1 MSGLLKRLLVT
12 PIEVN
17 DAEFTSI
24 MLMHEWYRASE
35 VDELLEAV
43 VETMRKFLNTN
54 RELSRENMELKRT
67 IRKLTTAYPE
77 FNQTADDSLKE
88 NTQ

>member
-17 DAEFTSI
+17 EAEFTSI

-43 VETMRKFLNTN
+43 VETMWKFLNTN
-54 RELSRENMELKRT
+54 RELSRENTELKRT
-67 IRKLTTAYPE
+67 LRKLATAYPDL
-77 FNQTADDSLKE
+77 NQTINDFLKE

>member
-17 DAEFTSI
+17 EAEFTNI
-24 MLMHEWYRASE
+24 MLIHEWYRASE

-43 VETMRKFLNTN
+43 VETMWKFLNTN
-54 RELSRENMELKRT
+54 RELSRENTELKRVL
-67 IRKLTTAYPE
+67 RKLATAYPDLD
-77 FNQTADDSLKE
+77 QTINDFLKE
-88 NTQ
+88 NAQ

>member
-24 MLMHEWYRASE
+24 MLIHEWYRASE

-43 VETMRKFLNTN
+43 VETMWKFLNTN
-54 RELSRENMELKRT
+54 RELSRENTELKRVL
-67 IRKLTTAYPE
+67 RKLATAYPDLD
-77 FNQTADDSLKE
+77 QTINDFLKE
-88 NTQ
+88 NAQ

>member
-24 MLMHEWYRASE
+24 MLIHEWYRASE

-54 RELSRENMELKRT
+54 RELSRENTELKRVL
-67 IRKLTTAYPE
+67 RKLATAYPDLD
-77 FNQTADDSLKE
+77 QTINDFLKE
-88 NTQ
+88 NAQ

>member
-24 MLMHEWYRASE
+24 TLIHEWYRASE

-54 RELSRENMELKRT
+54 RELSRENTELKRVL
-67 IRKLTTAYPE
+67 RKLATAYPDLD
-77 FNQTADDSLKE
+77 QTINDFLKE
-88 NTQ
+88 NAQ

>member
-17 DAEFTSI
+17 EAEFTNI
-24 MLMHEWYRASE
+24 MLIHEWYRASE

-43 VETMRKFLNTN
+43 VETMWKFLNTN
-54 RELSRENMELKRT
+54 RELSRENTELKRVL
-67 IRKLTTAYPE
+67 RKLATAYPDLD
-77 FNQTADDSLKE
+77 QTINDFLKE

>member
-1 MSGLLKRLLVT
+1 MSGLLKQLLVT

-24 MLMHEWYRASE
+24 MLIHEWYRASE
-35 VDELLEAV
+35 VDELLDAV
-43 VETMRKFLNTN
+43 VETMWKFLNVN

-67 IRKLTTAYPE
+67 LRKLTMAHPDLS
-77 FNQTADDSLKE
+77 QTINDFLKE

>member
-24 MLMHEWYRASE
+24 MLIHEWYRASE
-35 VDELLEAV
+35 VDELLDAV
-43 VETMRKFLNTN
+43 VETMRKFLNAN
-54 RELSRENMELKRT
+54 RELSRENTELKRAL
-67 IRKLTTAYPE
+67 RKLATAYP
-77 FNQTADDSLKE
+77 NLDQTVNDFLKE
-88 NTQ
+88 NTH

>member
-24 MLMHEWYRASE
+24 MLIHEWYRASV

-43 VETMRKFLNTN
+43 VETMWKFLNTN
-54 RELSRENMELKRT
+54 RELSRENTELKRVL
-67 IRKLTTAYPE
+67 RKLATAYPDLD
-77 FNQTADDSLKE
+77 QTINDFLKE
-88 NTQ
+88 NAQ

>member
-24 MLMHEWYRASE
+24 MLIHEWYRASE

-43 VETMRKFLNTN
+43 VETMWKFLNTN

-67 IRKLTTAYPE
+67 IRKLTTAYPDL
-77 FNQTADDSLKE
+77 NQTINGSLKE

>member
-24 MLMHEWYRASE
+24 MLIHEWYRASE
-35 VDELLEAV
+35 VDELLDAV
-43 VETMRKFLNTN
+43 VETMWKFLNTN
-54 RELSRENMELKRT
+54 RELSRENTELKRT
-67 IRKLTTAYPE
+67 LRKLATVYPD
-77 FNQTADDSLKE
+77 FDRTADDFLKE
-88 NTQ
+88 DNQ

>member
-24 MLMHEWYRASE
+24 MLIHEWYRASE
-35 VDELLEAV
+35 VDELLDAV
-43 VETMRKFLNTN
+43 VETM
-54 RELSRENMELKRT
+54 
-67 IRKLTTAYPE
+67 
-77 FNQTADDSLKE
+77 
-88 NTQ
+88 

>member
-17 DAEFTSI
+17 EAEFTSI
-24 MLMHEWYRASE
+24 MLIHEWYRASE

-43 VETMRKFLNTN
+43 VETMWKFLNTN
-54 RELSRENMELKRT
+54 RELSRENTELKRVL
-67 IRKLTTAYPE
+67 RKFATAYPDL
-77 FNQTADDSLKE
+77 NQTINDFLKE

>member
-24 MLMHEWYRASE
+24 TLIHEWYRASE

-54 RELSRENMELKRT
+54 RELSWENMELKRT
-67 IRKLTTAYPE
+67 LRKLATVYPD
-77 FNQTADDSLKE
+77 FDQTADGSLKE

>member
-24 MLMHEWYRASE
+24 MLIYEWYRASE
-35 VDELLEAV
+35 VDELLDAV

-67 IRKLTTAYPE
+67 LRKLTTAYPDLD
-77 FNQTADDSLKE
+77 QTINDFPKE

>member
-24 MLMHEWYRASE
+24 MLIHEWYRASE

-43 VETMRKFLNTN
+43 VETMWKFLNTN
-54 RELSRENMELKRT
+54 RELSRENTELKRT
-67 IRKLTTAYPE
+67 LRKLATTYPE
-77 FNQTADDSLKE
+77 FNQTADGSLKE

>member
-24 MLMHEWYRASE
+24 MLIHEWYRASE
-35 VDELLEAV
+35 VDELLDAV

-54 RELSRENMELKRT
+54 RELSRENTELKRAL
-67 IRKLTTAYPE
+67 RKLATAYP
-77 FNQTADDSLKE
+77 NLDQTINDFLKE
-88 NTQ
+88 NKQ

>member
-24 MLMHEWYRASE
+24 TLIHEWYRASE

-67 IRKLTTAYPE
+67 LRKLATVYPD
-77 FNQTADDSLKE
+77 FDQTADGSLKE

>member
-17 DAEFTSI
+17 EAEFTNI

-43 VETMRKFLNTN
+43 VETMWKFLNTN
-54 RELSRENMELKRT
+54 RELSRENTELKRT
-67 IRKLTTAYPE
+67 LRKLATAYPDL
-77 FNQTADDSLKE
+77 NQTADGSLKE
-88 NTQ
+88 NKQ

>member
-24 MLMHEWYRASE
+24 MLIHEWYRASE
-35 VDELLEAV
+35 VDELLDAV
-43 VETMRKFLNTN
+43 VETMWKFLNTN

-67 IRKLTTAYPE
+67 LRKLATVYPD
-77 FNQTADDSLKE
+77 FDQTADGSLKE

>member
-24 MLMHEWYRASE
+24 MLIHEWYRASE

-54 RELSRENMELKRT
+54 RDLSRENMELKCT
-67 IRKLTTAYPE
+67 LRKLTTAYPDLD
-77 FNQTADDSLKE
+77 QTINDFLKE

>member
-17 DAEFTSI
+17 DAEFTNI
-24 MLMHEWYRASE
+24 MLIHEWYRASE

-43 VETMRKFLNTN
+43 VETMWKFLNTN
-54 RELSRENMELKRT
+54 RELSRENTELKRVL
-67 IRKLTTAYPE
+67 RKLTAAYPDLD
-77 FNQTADDSLKE
+77 QTINDFLKE
-88 NTQ
+88 NTH